1 MTTILVTGATGNL
14 GHHVVRQ
21 LARRGVTTRA
31 LVRDPAAAAAR
42 IGEVGEVGASVEL
55 HAGDL
60 DDPAT
65 IRTALQGVDR
75 VFVNAADGPAKVAQE
90 RRVIDLAAEA
100 GVELVVK
107 LSALHADESSP
118 LPAFAWHGTVERHL
132 AASGLSAVV
141 LQPAFFMANL
151 LMVAPGVAAT
161 DTLFAPTG
169 GAKVAM
175 VDVRDVAE
183 VAAAVLCDPG
193 YAGRTL
199 TVTGP
204 EAITFDDVAA
214 AIGAAVGCPIRYVD
228 LTPEEARPRFAG
240 AALPPWVRR
249 HLEGVFEL
257 IRNGEFARTSDTV
270 RAVTGGPGIDI
281 TAFARD
287 HAAAFAG

>member
-1 MTTILVTGATGNL
+1 MTTILVTGATGNV

-21 LARRGVTTRA
+21 LAERDMTTRA
-31 LVRDPAAAAAR
+31 FVRDPVAGAAR
-42 IGEVGEVGASVEL
+42 L
-55 HAGDL
+55 GDL
-60 DDPAT
+60 GRSVGLHVGDLEDPSA
-65 IRTALQGVDR
+65 IRAALRGVDR
-75 VFVNAADGPAKVAQE
+75 LFLTAADGPAKVAQE
-90 RRVIDLAAEA
+90 QRVIDLAAET

-107 LSALHADESSP
+107 LSAMHADGSSP
-118 LPAFAWHGTVERHL
+118 LPVFAWHGTIERHL
-132 AASGLSAVV
+132 AASGLPTVV
-141 LQPAFFMANL
+141 LQPAFFMTNL

-169 GAKVAM
+169 GSKVAM
-175 VDVRDVAE
+175 VDVRDVAA
-183 VAAAVLCDPG
+183 VAAAVLTDPT
-193 YAGRTL
+193 YAGRTM

-214 AIGAAVGCPIRYVD
+214 AIGAAVGRPIRSVD
-228 LTPEEARPRFAG
+228 LTPEEARPRFA
-240 AALPPWVRR
+240 AAAVPPWLRQ

-270 RAVTGGPGIDI
+270 RNVTGGPGTDI